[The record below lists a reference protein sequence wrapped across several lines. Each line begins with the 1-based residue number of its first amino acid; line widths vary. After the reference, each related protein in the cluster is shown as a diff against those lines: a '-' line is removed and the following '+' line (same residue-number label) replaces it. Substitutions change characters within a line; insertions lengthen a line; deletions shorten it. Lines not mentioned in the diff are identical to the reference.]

1 MNIEREDDELS
12 KALSRCGITESI
24 ERQRLK
30 RKTRDFARGV
40 TQFRRR
46 FNRLLQTVQQKAD
59 AAELDQDFIQS
70 LRDFSQELR
79 APARSEVERLRA
91 FMRRRRG
98 AESQYAVTLFGRTNA
113 GKSTLREAITGGDG
127 STIGE
132 GEQRTTTEV
141 SAYEW
146 KGMTLLDAPGI
157 ASYEEEDDS
166 EIAWQAVDR
175 SDVVLFLVMSDSIQ
189 KSEFDELVEIR
200 QKNKPVTIVLNV
212 KYDVSPRRRRKFLR
226 RKTSE
231 VTPEGQQKNI
241 AELRHRARRYLGH
254 PHISVI
260 PIHAR
265 AAFAAHH
272 TDDPEESEALHK
284 ASRLDALTKKL
295 QQQAVEYGRSYRV
308 RSYRDEFVHSL
319 ERTRTGVEAATAE
332 LQKSIAYHEKKQSDL
347 ESWFG
352 AYQEKT
358 HERIQKK
365 VHRLFQSHLHT
376 DIDSFVERH
385 AGRDNAKKKWKAKI
399 ENMNLH
405 REINEIVSSIAEEA
419 QDRIR
424 EHLRQI
430 EFDESVLDF
439 PVDTD
444 LKNVK
449 KGFLG
454 RSFKVLAAVADIVS
468 VFTGGLS
475 RLIGW
480 AIRGVMSFFG
490 IDDHKAYE
498 KKKARVKSKLREA
511 TEAKEK
517 EVQSELEGWFDL
529 QIAAPFRSAVKV
541 QGRQTLRAQ
550 KAALRHADDWSDK
563 LREWVERENCALV
576 RRLLSLQEESVTKLN
591 IIRVVRHQGAATKML
606 VSGDTY
612 AEADVNQLSRALGEV
627 VDIVSHEAST
637 ENQVTQALAS
647 LGPQEVT
654 HENGFCRV
662 ALPLDTLETNRRQ
675 IDHHAKL
682 CQQLLNTSIE
692 LVSSDKNANH

>member
-1 MNIEREDDELS
+1 MNIEKEDDGFR
-12 KALSRCGITESI
+12 KALSRCGITESN
-24 ERQRLK
+24 ERQRLE
-30 RKTRDFARGV
+30 RKTRDFARSV

-46 FNRLLQTVQQKAD
+46 FNRLLQTVRWEAD
-59 AAELDQDFIQS
+59 AAELDRDFIQS
-70 LRDFSQELR
+70 LRTFSQELR
-79 APARSEVERLRA
+79 APARTEVERLRA
-91 FMRRRRG
+91 FIRRRKG
-98 AESQYAVTLFGRTNA
+98 AESRHAVTLFGRTNA

-146 KGMTLLDAPGI
+146 EGMTLLDTPGI
-157 ASYEEEDDS
+157 ASYEEEDDA
-166 EIAWQAVDR
+166 EIAWEAVDR

-265 AAFAAHH
+265 AAFEAHH
-272 TDDPEESEALHK
+272 ADDPEESEALQT

-295 QQQAVEYGRSYRV
+295 RKQAADYGRSYRV
-308 RSYRDEFVHSL
+308 RSYRDAFVHSL
-319 ERTRTGVEAATAE
+319 ERTRTGVEAARAE
-332 LQKSIAYHEKKQSDL
+332 LQKSVAYHEKKQSDL

-365 VHRLFQSHLHT
+365 VHSLFQSHLYT

-385 AGRDNAKKKWKAKI
+385 AGQDDAEKKWADKI

-405 REINEIVSSIAEEA
+405 REINEIVGSIAEEA

-439 PVDTD
+439 SVDTD

-454 RSFKVLAAVADIVS
+454 RILKTAAALADIVS

-475 RLIGW
+475 RLIGS
-480 AIRGVMSFFG
+480 AIRGVKSFFG
-490 IDDHKAYE
+490 IDDHEDYD
-498 KKKARVKSKLREA
+498 KKKAKVKSKLREA

-517 EVQSELEGWFDL
+517 EVQSELEGWFDQ

-550 KAALRHADDWSDK
+550 KAALRHADDWSAK
-563 LREWVERENCALV
+563 LEQWVERENSDLI
-576 RRLLSLQEESVTKLN
+576 RRLLSFQEESLMNLN
-591 IIRVVRHQGAATKML
+591 IVRVVRYQGAATKIL
-606 VSGDTY
+606 VTDDTC
-612 AEADVNQLSRALGEV
+612 AEGNVNQISCALGEAF
-627 VDIVSHEAST
+627 DIVSHEAST

-647 LGPQEVT
+647 LGPQEVS

-662 ALPLDTLETNRRQ
+662 ALPLETLEMNRQQ
-675 IDHHAKL
+675 IDHHVEL

-692 LVSSDKNANH
+692 LVSSDKNVNH